1 MFCSWTENL
10 ILTFCRPVL
19 PEFLLDFGY
28 IVYGLVVS
36 RTITLSNVGHCPVS
50 FSTAHRAL
58 EGTGY
63 SIDLGEKI
71 RALPSNECLDFTVR
85 FDPAAIKC
93 TKGKVSTLLPF
104 NVSISM
110 TFFVKILYYFGFS
123 LLYCP
128 MTRFLK
134 LHASLLLSKIK
145 ILYKLKGV
153 TKITLLFSIFYYS
166 SWWVVPLTP

>member
-1 MFCSWTENL
+1 MN
-10 ILTFCRPVL
+10 ILYFCRPVL

-28 IVYGLVVS
+28 VVYGLVVS

-71 RALPSNECLDFTVR
+71 RALPSSECLDFTVR

-93 TKGKVSTLLPF
+93 TKGKVSTVLPF
-104 NVSISM
+104 NVS
-110 TFFVKILYYFGFS
+110 VYCVEKRFG
-123 LLYCP
+123 LLYTC
-128 MTRFLK
+128 
-134 LHASLLLSKIK
+134 I
-145 ILYKLKGV
+145 
-153 TKITLLFSIFYYS
+153 
-166 SWWVVPLTP
+166 

>member
-1 MFCSWTENL
+1 MYRNCFYYNVFY
-10 ILTFCRPVL
+10 IFCRPIL

-28 IVYGLVVS
+28 VVYGLVVS
-36 RTITLSNVGHCPVS
+36 RTITLSNVGHCSVS
-50 FSTAHRAL
+50 FSTAHKTL

-104 NVSISM
+104 NVSMFYVESM
-110 TFFVKILYYFGFS
+110 KFMPLRLHVYIIGIG
-123 LLYCP
+123 LL
-128 MTRFLK
+128 
-134 LHASLLLSKIK
+134 
-145 ILYKLKGV
+145 
-153 TKITLLFSIFYYS
+153 
-166 SWWVVPLTP
+166 